1 MNESVIDFIDRPV
14 ARTASPVSSD
24 WVVQCDFDGTISL
37 VDVTDSLLERFGRPG
52 WRELEADWDSGRIGS
67 RECMKGQ
74 IALLDMDEAELMAHL
89 DTIAIDPHFPAFVA
103 AAEKAGQLVQVISDG
118 LDRTIRHVL
127 ARHGLGHL
135 PVIANHLVQT
145 GPRSWKLQS
154 PYASP
159 ACVRASGNCKCERLA
174 EQRARQKQVL
184 YVGDGASDF
193 CVSGKADF
201 VLAKARLIGYCRD
214 HQLPHAPFTNFR
226 EALALHRD
234 LTATA
239 PARA

>member
-1 MNESVIDFIDRPV
+1 MSNETVIRFIDRPAV
-14 ARTASPVSSD
+14 APQAPSD
-24 WVVQCDFDGTISL
+24 WVVQCDFDGTISV
-37 VDVTDSLLERFGRPG
+37 VDVTDSLLERFGLAG
-52 WRELEADWDSGRIGS
+52 WRELEADWEAGQIGS

-74 IALLDMDEAELMAHL
+74 IALLDMDEAQLNAHL

-103 AAEKAGQLVQVISDG
+103 AAERAGQVVQVISDG
-118 LDRTIRHVL
+118 LDRAIRHVL

-135 PVIANHLVQT
+135 PVIANQLVQD
-145 GPRSWKLQS
+145 GPRSWKLLS
-154 PYASP
+154 PFASA

-174 EQRARQKQVL
+174 EQRARQRQVL

-214 HQLPHAPFTNFR
+214 HQLPHAPFTDFA
-226 EALALHRD
+226 EATRLHEEI
-234 LTATA
+234 TA
-239 PARA
+239 PAVVR